1 MTSRVTITNQT
12 QRRAWTESEISLVWM
27 IFLPRHISKALDLI
41 QFDRQGGGYKAWST
55 KNYRQVLY
63 LESRGVFW
71 CTLHA
76 EFAVLTI
83 WHGNIYH
90 SEITS
95 QKETS
100 NQVHCFFF
108 SFFKAC
114 KYKINQTDMSFRVGE
129 LFFPCPRKNQEHNYK
144 KKKEHGERCFTSP
157 VLGCKTIRHKSASK
171 ETKVTRSCKMP
182 LLRDVESL
190 SLPLSTS
197 LYIGAS
203 PFESTE
209 TVPEYQRDH
218 CSPWHGTWQV

>member
-1 MTSRVTITNQT
+1 MDIKHEALKTI
-12 QRRAWTESEISLVWM
+12 
-27 IFLPRHISKALDLI
+27 
-41 QFDRQGGGYKAWST
+41 DR
-55 KNYRQVLY
+55 
-63 LESRGVFW
+63 F
-71 CTLHA
+71 CTLSPEECFDA
-76 EFAVLTI
+76 LCMQSLQCWQYGTVTF
-83 WHGNIYH
+83 
-90 SEITS
+90 ITLKLHLKKKL
-95 QKETS
+95 QIKYI
-100 NQVHCFFF
+100 VFFF
-108 SFFKAC
+108 LLQGLQVQNKSNWHVLSC
-114 KYKINQTDMSFRVGE
+114 WRVI
-129 LFFPCPRKNQEHNYK
+129 FPLPTENQEHNYK